1 MSIPA
6 AYVGIIIIWSTT
18 PLAIKWSGDGS
29 GYLFGV
35 TSRMLIGVFLCMLLI
50 SLLSIKMPWHKRAVQ
65 TYIAA
70 GLAVYGAM
78 LSVYWGA
85 QFIPSGLISVLF
97 GLTPFVTAVLAAIWL
112 QERSLTVA
120 KLVAMSLGISGLI
133 LIFRSSIL
141 VGEQAILGIC
151 AVLLS
156 VFIHATSAVW
166 VKKLDAQ
173 LPALVITN
181 GALIVSTPLYLLTW
195 WIVDGNMPVSLPE
208 KTLLSIIYLGIFGS
222 VLGFV
227 LYYFVLKHIQAST
240 MALVTLV
247 TPVTALIL
255 GSQLNHEKID
265 AFVWAGTMCVMLALV
280 IYQWGEPFY
289 KRVLQ
294 KTTVSDG

>member
-265 AFVWAGTMCVMLALV
+265 AFVWAGTMCVMLALI

-294 KTTVSDG
+294 KNTVSDG

>member
-29 GYLFGV
+29 EYLFGV
-35 TSRMLIGVFLCMLLI
+35 TSRMLIGVFLCLLLV

-120 KLVAMSLGISGLI
+120 KLVAMLLGVSGLI

-141 VGEQAILGIC
+141 VGEQASLGIC

-156 VFIHATSAVW
+156 VVIHATSAVW
-166 VKKLDAQ
+166 VKKLGAK

-181 GALIVSTPLYLLTW
+181 GALMVSTPLYLLTW
-195 WIVDGNMPVSLPE
+195 WTVDGNLPVSLPE
-208 KTLLSIIYLGIFGS
+208 KTLMSIIYLGVFGS

-227 LYYFVLKHIQAST
+227 LYYFVLKQIQAST

-265 AFVWAGTMCVMLALV
+265 TFVWAGTMCIMLALI
-280 IYQWGEPFY
+280 IY
-289 KRVLQ
+289 
-294 KTTVSDG
+294 

>member
-1 MSIPA
+1 
-6 AYVGIIIIWSTT
+6 
-18 PLAIKWSGDGS
+18 
-29 GYLFGV
+29 
-35 TSRMLIGVFLCMLLI
+35 
-50 SLLSIKMPWHKRAVQ
+50 LSIKMPWHKRAVQ

-141 VGEQAILGIC
+141 IGEQAILGIC

-166 VKKLDAQ
+166 VKRLGAQ

-181 GALIVSTPLYLLTW
+181 GALMVSTPLYLLTW
-195 WIVDGNMPVSLPE
+195 WMLDGNVPASLPE
-208 KTLLSIIYLGIFGS
+208 KTLLSIIYLGVFGS
-222 VLGFV
+222 VVGFV
-227 LYYFVLKHIQAST
+227 FYYYVLKHIQAGT
-240 MALVTLV
+240 MAMVTLV

-255 GSQLNHEKID
+255 GNQLNHEKID
-265 AFVWAGTMCVMLALV
+265 AYVWAGSMCVMLALI

-289 KRVLQ
+289 KGLLQ
-294 KTTVSDG
+294 KNQGH

>member
-35 TSRMLIGVFLCMLLI
+35 TSRMLIGVFLCLLLV

-120 KLVAMSLGISGLI
+120 KLVAMLLGVSGLI

-166 VKKLDAQ
+166 VKKLGAQ

-181 GALIVSTPLYLLTW
+181 GALMVSTPLYLLTW
-195 WIVDGNMPVSLPE
+195 WTVDGNLPVSLPE
-208 KTLLSIIYLGIFGS
+208 KTLMSIIYLGVFGS

-227 LYYFVLKHIQAST
+227 LYYFVLKQIQAST

-265 AFVWAGTMCVMLALV
+265 TFVWAGTMCIMLALI
-280 IYQWGEPFY
+280 IY
-289 KRVLQ
+289 
-294 KTTVSDG
+294 

>member
-35 TSRMLIGVFLCMLLI
+35 TSRMLIGVFLCLLLV

-120 KLVAMSLGISGLI
+120 KLVAMLLGVSGLI

-166 VKKLDAQ
+166 VKKLGAQ

-181 GALIVSTPLYLLTW
+181 GALMVSTPLYLLTW
-195 WIVDGNMPVSLPE
+195 WTVDGNLPVSLPE
-208 KTLLSIIYLGIFGS
+208 KTLMSIIYLGVFGS

-227 LYYFVLKHIQAST
+227 LYYFVLKQIQAST

-265 AFVWAGTMCVMLALV
+265 TFVWAGTMCIMLALI
-280 IYQWGEPFY
+280 IYQWGELFY